1 MSFHKRFAA
10 FIYPRIK
17 TILEYWSGICD
28 LENGTQR
35 FGPQYVICF
44 ESLVQIWLIVFSDQI
59 IKADD
64 CATMT
69 NKKGLFTL
77 LKRVFI
83 SEANSE
89 KVIQKISFFCWWEF
103 WCSCFI
109 LLLCII
115 YMQKEKRRRWTF
127 WKLKVRKRLPTI
139 TAPPTENGTRSESH
153 EEQKEESVSEVGE
166 VSQVSSS
173 QKLDSIEKL
182 EGSTSPETAHLVA
195 QYQLFLSREEEALAA
210 TRIQTAFRGHLV
222 RFCSLYLTWW
232 LCDSLLL

>member
-1 MSFHKRFAA
+1 MKDLLFLF
-10 FIYPRIK
+10 
-17 TILEYWSGICD
+17 ILESNYYRVLIWNMWFGKWNSEIWPSICD
-28 LENGTQR
+28 L
-35 FGPQYVICF
+35 FWII
-44 ESLVQIWLIVFSDQI
+44 SSDLVGYIFRTIYQG
-59 IKADD
+59 DD

-89 KVIQKISFFCWWEF
+89 KVIKKISFFCWWEF

-109 LLLCII
+109 LLLCI
-115 YMQKEKRRRWTF
+115 YLLQKEKRRRWTF

-139 TAPPTENGTRSESH
+139 TAPPPENGTRNESH

-195 QYQLFLSREEEALAA
+195 QYQLFLNREEEALAA

-232 LCDSLLL
+232 PCDSLVL